1 MGHLRLAERGDRD
14 CFHEAAAPKP
24 GGDDAL
30 RRYDDNGKGC
40 IRGAG
45 ARGFRRDVEG
55 GMGWCVSGE
64 RIGWSLRPYSHFVV

>member
-1 MGHLRLAERGDRD
+1 MGHFRLAERGHRD
-14 CFHEAAAPKP
+14 CFREAAAPEA
-24 GGDDAL
+24 GGDGAL
-30 RRYDDNGKGC
+30 RRYDDNGKGAS
-40 IRGAG
+40 RWAE